1 MVCYH
6 LLVHCCVPFPFDV
19 TWAEHKASVTGKMS
33 RAPCQYSFHK
43 DILSTTVWS
52 ALLSTGD
59 TVRNKTDT
67 GFCSQDTASLMEKTK
82 NKKTHMFNE
91 CYEEKC
97 PVLSS
102 SDQGMGTGE
111 GQKGFPAKVM
121 FNRLEVYKELTRG
134 RELPAK
140 DAQVSGTKGPGLLP
154 GNQQEA
160 RETSAQVD

>member
-19 TWAEHKASVTGKMS
+19 TRAEHKASVTGKMS
-33 RAPCQYSFHK
+33 RAPCQYSCHK

-91 CYEEKC
+91 CYEEKY

-102 SDQGMGTGE
+102 SDQEMATGE

-121 FNRLEVYKELTRG
+121 FNRLEVYKELTGEESCQQRTHKCRG
-134 RELPAK
+134 PKDQDSCPEISRRPGRPAH
-140 DAQVSGTKGPGLLP
+140 
-154 GNQQEA
+154 
-160 RETSAQVD
+160 R

>member
-1 MVCYH
+1 
-6 LLVHCCVPFPFDV
+6 
-19 TWAEHKASVTGKMS
+19 
-33 RAPCQYSFHK
+33 
-43 DILSTTVWS
+43 
-52 ALLSTGD
+52 
-59 TVRNKTDT
+59 
-67 GFCSQDTASLMEKTK
+67 MEKTE
-82 NKKTHMFNE
+82 NKQMHMFSE

-121 FNRLEVYKELTRG
+121 FNRLEVYKELPRG

-140 DAQVSGTKGPGLLP
+140 DAQVSGTKRPGLLP

-160 RETSAQVD
+160 RETSAQED